1 MGENA
6 CIKSM
11 GTNDDG
17 CSSTLT
23 DLLPRDQKTRII
35 NNLRHDLIDGG
46 AGGGGGASF
55 VFLVKLL
62 NSFSNK
68 QTNKFF

>member
-11 GTNDDG
+11 GIQDGIG
-17 CSSTLT
+17 CSSKLT
-23 DLLPRDQKTRII
+23 DLPRDSQQKTRII
-35 NNLRHDLIDGG
+35 NNLRHELIDGG

-55 VFLVKLL
+55 VFLV
-62 NSFSNK
+62 
-68 QTNKFF
+68 

>member
-11 GTNDDG
+11 GGYDDG
-17 CSSTLT
+17 CSSKFT
-23 DLLPRDQKTRII
+23 DIPKDNSHKTRII

-46 AGGGGGASF
+46 AGGGGGASY
-55 VFLVKLL
+55 VFLVSSSMKDY
-62 NSFSNK
+62 SK
-68 QTNKFF
+68 I